1 MNIEQIRFC
10 IERIEKSIFIDSIKR
25 ISVGVIRELQK
36 EVERLKGFY
45 LEISFMDIESVELEE
60 IRFKLQ
66 EVSICISISIKEN
79 LKCDIRADIRKL
91 ESLYRL
97 HRV

>member
-1 MNIEQIRFC
+1 
-10 IERIEKSIFIDSIKR
+10 
-25 ISVGVIRELQK
+25 
-36 EVERLKGFY
+36 
-45 LEISFMDIESVELEE
+45 MDIESMELEE

-66 EVSICISISIKEN
+66 EISICISISIKEI

-97 HRV
+97 HGV